1 MLPLLRGTTARAAS
15 RSVFG
20 TRIKSFVSSSRST
33 YRVLAI
39 ETSCD
44 DTSVAIVDYDNRAN
58 AVPTT
63 KSGTTGS
70 LKVLQHSTVTAN
82 NDAYA
87 GIHPLVALHS
97 HRASLAPLVKQ
108 LLTKCKYLPNQSNPN
123 ASESPGI
130 DLVAVTRGPGM
141 RSNLSVG
148 LDTAKGL
155 ALAFNV
161 PLIGVHHMQAHALT
175 SRLVSAME
183 NADSQ
188 QITPGFPFLSVLVSG
203 GHTMLID
210 STGLTEHKILAETQD
225 IALGDCLD
233 KAARVIL
240 PPDQLKSPY
249 GGALERFSF
258 EQDSAGNWDYGYTAP
273 VRRQDELERRP
284 TEWGWSLSPPLAE
297 SKGGEKSSRRM
308 VYSFTGLTTSVERLV
323 KAKMSASSPFS
334 SEERRTL
341 AREVQ
346 RIAFEHL
353 ASRILLYLSSS
364 GNTWKG
370 DTIVVSGGV
379 ASNSFLRHVLRQ
391 MLDVR
396 GYSHVKLS
404 FPPASL
410 CTDNALMI
418 AWAGIEMY
426 EAGYQSDFDI
436 GPINKWSMDS
446 GAADGGIIGVGG
458 WLPTGS

>member
-1 MLPLLRGTTARAAS
+1 MLRLLRETTARAGRRNIS
-15 RSVFG
+15 WSCSG
-20 TRIKSFVSSSRST
+20 SFVLGCRST

-44 DTSVAIVDYDNRAN
+44 DTSVAIVDYKRASN
-58 AVPTT
+58 AAKNEP
-63 KSGTTGS
+63 GLTGS
-70 LKVLQHSTVTAN
+70 LRVLQHSTVTAN

-97 HRASLAPLVKQ
+97 HRANLAPLVKK
-108 LLTKCKYLPNQSNPN
+108 LLAKCETLPSHSNHNVSDGP
-123 ASESPGI
+123 SI

-175 SRLVSAME
+175 SRLLSAME
-183 NADSQ
+183 NVDTQ
-188 QITPGFPFLSVLVSG
+188 QITPRFPFLSVLVSG

-240 PPDQLKSPY
+240 TPDQLKAPY

-258 EQDSAGNWDYGYTAP
+258 DQDSAGHWNYNYAAP
-273 VRRQDELERRP
+273 SRRQDELERRP

-323 KAKMSASSPFS
+323 KSKTSAASTFTT
-334 SEERRTL
+334 EERRCL

-364 GNTWKG
+364 GNDWKG

-379 ASNSFLRHVLRQ
+379 ASNRFLRYVLRK

-396 GYSHVKLS
+396 GYSHIELS
-404 FPPASL
+404 FPPVSL

-426 EAGYQSDFDI
+426 EAGFQSNLDI
-436 GPINKWSMDS
+436 GPLNKWSMDRR
-446 GAADGGIIGVGG
+446 AADGGILGVGG
-458 WLPTGS
+458 WIPNCT